1 MKKRGNFVDT
11 KQQDMPTLK
20 FNISK
25 ADMDKLNYERYTY
38 PDPMVQKRIF
48 AVYLKVSLGWNNA
61 TIGNVVGLHYNAVG
75 NWIKVYK
82 TSGFEALLRN
92 NYGSRKSEL
101 ENHAVSILESF
112 QIQPPMTASNA
123 AERIR
128 EMTGIELSGQRIRCF
143 MKRHHLKFIK
153 CGHLPAK
160 ADNDKQHEWVETELK
175 PVIQAAQNEE
185 VHLFFCDAAHFV
197 LQPFLCSLWCTFR
210 IFIKAAAGRNRI
222 NVLGA
227 VNAITKQ
234 VVTLTNTTYITS
246 GTLIEFLKLLK
257 EKFGDKPIAIV
268 LDNARYQHCFVVTT
282 FAKSLGIHLLF
293 LPPYSPNLNIIER
306 LWKFTK
312 KKILYAKYY
321 DKPKLFHQAVEEFF
335 KTINQNFK
343 SQLASLLTLK
353 FQFFDDTNS
362 LIYPL

>member
-1 MKKRGNFVDT
+1 M
-11 KQQDMPTLK
+11 
-20 FNISK
+20 
-25 ADMDKLNYERYTY
+25 
-38 PDPMVQKRIF
+38 
-48 AVYLKVSLGWNNA
+48 
-61 TIGNVVGLHYNAVG
+61 
-75 NWIKVYK
+75 
-82 TSGFEALLRN
+82 
-92 NYGSRKSEL
+92 
-101 ENHAVSILESF
+101 
-112 QIQPPMTASNA
+112 
-123 AERIR
+123 
-128 EMTGIELSGQRIRCF
+128 
-143 MKRHHLKFIK
+143 
-153 CGHLPAK
+153 
-160 ADNDKQHEWVETELK
+160 
-175 PVIQAAQNEE
+175 
-185 VHLFFCDAAHFV
+185 
-197 LQPFLCSLWCTFR
+197 
-210 IFIKAAAGRNRI
+210 
-222 NVLGA
+222 
-227 VNAITKQ
+227 
-234 VVTLTNTTYITS
+234 VTLTNTTYITS